1 MLVIHTSRAE
11 VYERLWCV
19 YEIATALREDCMTR
33 SACSQKYADTGKRR
47 LQDVLDVNTES
58 AKCSSTVDEDFICNR
73 VNTSGGFERLDKEIF
88 QFRVSMLLEQAEEA
102 GHNRVHRLTKA
113 ITKVEKRLDLEN
125 SGSSSS
131 GSWVS
136 KLGAYRGLWLM
147 LAFLALGGVAVAAFA
162 TYLGSQDNLPDVETA
177 PAVVTATT
185 QWTTPS
191 NDLEFT
197 TPTPSNDLVFTTP
210 TPSNDLVFTTHAPTP
225 SPVPPDNETTVPT
238 PPPDPSPTTPGTS
251 STATSTSPDS
261 NSSAGGQS
269 TTDADEQEQSP
280 GEVTSPWGVP
290 LVHRVIL
297 ISVAAAM
304 LVLLILLTRR
314 LGCRPRQAGDAELG
328 TAGRHAS
335 RQVRLERLEVVR
347 QMVEARVQKLDRQ
360 TGDEAV

>member
-1 MLVIHTSRAE
+1 
-11 VYERLWCV
+11 
-19 YEIATALREDCMTR
+19 
-33 SACSQKYADTGKRR
+33 
-47 LQDVLDVNTES
+47 
-58 AKCSSTVDEDFICNR
+58 
-73 VNTSGGFERLDKEIF
+73 
-88 QFRVSMLLEQAEEA
+88 MLLEQAEEA

-162 TYLGSQDNLPDVETA
+162 TYLGSQDISSDVETA
-177 PAVVTATT
+177 PAVVTATVT
-185 QWTTPS
+185 TTATATVTTTTTATVTTTTTSTVTTTTKSTCPWCNEVVTTP
-191 NDLEFT
+191 
-197 TPTPSNDLVFTTP
+197 
-210 TPSNDLVFTTHAPTP
+210 APTP
-225 SPVPPDNETTVPT
+225 APVPPDNETTVPT
-238 PPPDPSPTTPGTS
+238 LPPDPSPTTPGTS

-261 NSSAGGQS
+261 TSSAGGQS